1 MTQDFK
7 QNLFQ
12 WLIGTYSTENNPE
25 DFNTFV
31 GGWNTYIQEVFDE
44 LGTDTEILNG
54 VQITSPN
61 GNNSTWLV
69 LLLWNSTTKKGGFL
83 LLDENLEEQALITKY
98 TSNVDI
104 GRYDNLYLDENGRI
118 YGIECVPSEE
128 RYRFVM
134 LSNFLVKIGNEY
146 KCDIRRTYNIPNG
159 WSLVGGY
166 ETITTYIKKIPNVP
180 KYAIFIKENQ
190 YYGGMIA
197 TLEISVEE
205 GNTWK
210 TSYIPSFY
218 NKFLRPYIIYNN
230 NNIFTFYTIEVE
242 TMTVTRG
249 ANLYIFQELTEQQS
263 DNWFSFNAKRITT
276 VGEYFLPAKVDC
288 YYISNSEILIPM
300 IDTNFSKFYFKKITL
315 IDDGGGNYIGED
327 EIIWEEDAYTNN
339 TQVIFAE
346 SNGYLFCYASTMNI
360 QEPGAEYNIGYKE
373 MVYHISN
380 KTSSITDDDIHEHI
394 IQEETGSSI
403 PTQWGANFF
412 VVQNIYNLYNY
423 ITGLKFYNTY
433 LNKFVC
439 SLDVVNEVYNE
450 NNYNG
455 TPYKALNSLIGKQ
468 GFLYDEN
475 EHLIF
480 ARNLYN
486 KVIQSNKTTY
496 SIEVPNNMLND
507 MGIKIQKLL
516 SETKQTMNSHEE
528 IITTNQ
534 YEELIINFINYIT
547 IVNENDENNPI
558 YNRIGASRLNS
569 SISRDKDYNDA
580 KMTKYRVNYID
591 NTSVV
596 GDLQITSQGTSA
608 NLKVRFKVKPTT
620 AVRNIEFISN
630 DEQSVYNTITP
641 TLEVDKSYEITQTVH
656 IE

>member
-12 WLIGTYSTENNPE
+12 WFIGTYSTETSPE
-25 DFNTFV
+25 DFNTFMS
-31 GGWNTYIQEVFDE
+31 GWNTYLEEVFEE
-44 LGTDTEILNG
+44 LGDDTQITNA

-69 LLLWNSTTKKGGFL
+69 LLLWNSTTKKGGFAL
-83 LLDENLEEQALITKY
+83 LNENLEVQAIITQY
-98 TSNVDI
+98 SSGVDI
-104 GRYDNLYLDENGRI
+104 GRYDNLYLDEEGRI
-118 YGIECVPSEE
+118 YSVECRPTEE

-134 LSNFLVKIGNEY
+134 LTNFLVKINDEY
-146 KCDIRRTYNIPNG
+146 KCDIRRTYNIPDAWLILNG
-159 WSLVGGY
+159 RTDVK
-166 ETITTYIKKIPNVP
+166 TYIKKIPNVA
-180 KYAIFIKENQ
+180 KYGIFITDEPM
-190 YYGGMIA
+190 GDTMIA
-197 TLEISVEE
+197 TLEINFESGVI
-205 GNTWK
+205 WK
-210 TSYIPSFY
+210 ANAIPTILGKY
-218 NKFLRPYIIYNN
+218 LRPYLVYNN
-230 NNIFTFYTIEVE
+230 DNIFTFYTIEVE

-249 ANLYIFQELTEQQS
+249 ANIYIFQELNEQQGS
-263 DNWFSFNAKRITT
+263 NWFSFTAKSITT
-276 VGEYFLPAKVDC
+276 IGEYYLPTKVDC
-288 YYISNSEILIPM
+288 FYISNREILIPM
-300 IDTNFSKFYFKKITL
+300 IDTDFSKFYFKKITL
-315 IDDGGGNYIGED
+315 IDDGGGNYIGDD
-327 EIIWEEDAYTNN
+327 ETIWEENAYTND
-339 TQVIFAE
+339 TQVIFTE
-346 SNGYLFCYASTMNI
+346 SNGYLFCYVSTMNNI
-360 QEPGAEYNIGYKE
+360 EPGAEYNVGYKE
-373 MVYHISN
+373 MVYHITN
-380 KTSSITDDDIHEHI
+380 KTATISEDDFHEYI
-394 IQEETGSSI
+394 MQEETGSSI
-403 PTQWGANFF
+403 PTQWGTNFF

-468 GFLYDEN
+468 GLLYDEN
-475 EHLIF
+475 DHLIF

-486 KVIQSNKTTY
+486 KVLQSNKTTY

-516 SETKQTMNSHEE
+516 SETKQTMNSHQE

-558 YNRIGASRLNS
+558 YNREGASRLNS
-569 SISRDKDYNDA
+569 SISRDKDYNNA

-591 NTSVV
+591 NTSVI
-596 GDLQITSQGTSA
+596 GDLEIVSQGTSA
-608 NLKVRFKVKPTT
+608 NLRVRFKVKPTT
-620 AVRNIEFISN
+620 QVRNIEFISN

-641 TLEVDKSYEITQTVH
+641 TLEVGKRYKITQLVH